1 VSEATLST
9 PSRID
14 ESHDRSGFDC
24 GVLSLNDWLARRALG
39 NERRGASR
47 TYVVCENTQVVGYY
61 SLTSGSVN
69 RSEAPK
75 PLQRNMPDQV
85 PVILM
90 GRFAIDQDYQG
101 LGIGRELLRD
111 AIFRVLSAAEIIGVR
126 AILVDAISL
135 RAKGWYVAQDFDE
148 SNFDAMK
155 LYLPLERARH
165 EITL

>member
-1 VSEATLST
+1 MSEAKLST
-9 PSRID
+9 PARID
-14 ESHDRSGFDC
+14 EPHDRSAFDC

-47 TYVVCENTQVVGYY
+47 TYVVCENTRVVGYY

-69 RSEAPK
+69 RNDAPK
-75 PLQRNMPDQV
+75 ALQRNMPDQL

-90 GRFAIDQDYQG
+90 GRLAIDQDYQG

-111 AIFRVLSAAEIIGVR
+111 AVFRVLSAAEIIGVR

-135 RAKGWYVAQDFDE
+135 RAKSWYVAQDFDE
-148 SNFDAMK
+148 SNFDSMK

-165 EITL
+165 GLTS